1 MKIKKL
7 ARYLPIRKSGNKG
20 SLFIGVILLF
30 FDFVIKY
37 KLAFYDRLEVLSGD

>member
-1 MKIKKL
+1 MIKC
-7 ARYLPIRKSGNKG
+7 AAQEGEKSGNKE